1 MKQILTA
8 FTTWMQANNATWP
21 AFVWHACLVAV
32 ASILA
37 IAALNLLNYGVAAEI
52 AQDVLKQVALCTAVI
67 GCMGFAIVLFVP
79 IVTAS
84 KEVFT
89 TTANQVKELPEQAE
103 WSPSIGV
110 DNLVVWN
117 GVKWPD
123 AEYSNRHLMAL
134 SARHSAKWN
143 VIISPFDDIVKIIM
157 ANPKD
162 DLVFSRGAEPF
173 LSKLEENDR
182 VPDIDHKLEDFTAY
196 QKYVNWFCPRFV
208 LWATDEKLLKDT
220 VGATKIH
227 YQIEQLKAEQ
237 L

>member
-1 MKQILTA
+1 
-8 FTTWMQANNATWP
+8 
-21 AFVWHACLVAV
+21 
-32 ASILA
+32 
-37 IAALNLLNYGVAAEI
+37 
-52 AQDVLKQVALCTAVI
+52 VI
-67 GCMGFAIVLFVP
+67 GCAGFAVILFVP
-79 IVTAS
+79 ITRAG

-89 TTANQVKELPEQAE
+89 MPANPVKELPQHAA
-103 WSPSIGV
+103 WCPSIGV
-110 DNLVVWN
+110 DSLVVWN

-134 SARHSAKWN
+134 GARHSAKWN
-143 VIISPFDDIVKIIM
+143 VVISPFDDIVKIIM

-182 VPDIDHKLEDFTAY
+182 VPNIDHKLEDFTAY

-227 YQIEQLKAEQ
+227 YEIEQLKAEQ